1 MKTRIFFK
9 VIGIVFAGTVFTA
22 CNGNEVERDMDEWCA
37 CEHQAKNDPAR
48 HETCVELMLEISK
61 KYEFDPEAVETIQE
75 KALEC
80 K

>member
-1 MKTRIFFK
+1 MKIRIFFK
-9 VIGIVFAGTVFTA
+9 VITIVFAGTVFTA
-22 CNGNEVERDMDEWCA
+22 CNGNEVEQDMDEWCD
-37 CEHQAKNDPAR
+37 CQQKAKNDAAH
-48 HETCVELMLEISK
+48 HEVCVDLMLQISR